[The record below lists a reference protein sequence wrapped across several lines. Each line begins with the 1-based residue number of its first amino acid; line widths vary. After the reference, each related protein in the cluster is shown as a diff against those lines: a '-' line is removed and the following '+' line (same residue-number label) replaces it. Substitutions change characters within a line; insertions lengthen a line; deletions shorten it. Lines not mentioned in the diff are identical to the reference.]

1 MSDKRYPDNNDN
13 YNDARRVSIEDDY
26 LELLNND
33 DVYDIS
39 NDVFSDS
46 SNDVYIGKKTS
57 SSESAGDVYITKP
70 RRTQPQDVYSHSERP
85 VRPQQPQ
92 RPQQRPPQRPQPQ
105 NNQYPPRSNSANNG
119 YRQPYNPNVTN
130 DKYNTQ
136 QVPRVPKN
144 DEISDH
150 DARRGKGTPQPKK
163 KGGNG
168 KKLLAILLVIVI
180 AFGGIFFLTANS
192 VVGKFT
198 KGEEIQHIE
207 DVNSLVS
214 ESHVRNILLIGCDKA
229 KGGASRSDSIMI
241 CSVNKQTGRMTV
253 VSILRDTHLDVPG
266 HQESKVNAA
275 YAWGGAN
282 LLVQTIEQN
291 FGIKIDD
298 YATVDF
304 EMFTALVDGLGG
316 IEVDVTEDE
325 ADYINN
331 RHRYGKEEKP
341 ETVPSGEN
349 VHLTGYQA
357 LWYSRIRKLDSDFNR
372 TERQRKV
379 IAAIVEKAKGQ
390 ANPIGVFGLISTA
403 KDVAPYIETT
413 LSVSDFWN
421 LVFGLTT
428 CLTKSGADMDKL
440 LVSAQLPFEDTW
452 WYSSEWDGSSISI
465 DLEANRQMLY
475 TLLYE
480 DYEVS
485 ETETEEDT
493 E

>member
-13 YNDARRVSIEDDY
+13 YNDNRRVSIEDDY

-39 NDVFSDS
+39 DDVFSDS

-70 RRTQPQDVYSHSERP
+70 RRAQPQDVYSHTERP
-85 VRPQQPQ
+85 VRPQQQQ

-105 NNQYPPRSNSANNG
+105 NNQYPPRSNPANNG

-136 QVPRVPKN
+136 QVPRVPKK

-150 DARRGKGTPQPKK
+150 DARRGKGTPQGKK

-168 KKLLAILLVIVI
+168 KKILAILLVIII

-275 YAWGGAN
+275 
-282 LLVQTIEQN
+282 
-291 FGIKIDD
+291 
-298 YATVDF
+298 
-304 EMFTALVDGLGG
+304 
-316 IEVDVTEDE
+316 
-325 ADYINN
+325 
-331 RHRYGKEEKP
+331 
-341 ETVPSGEN
+341 
-349 VHLTGYQA
+349 
-357 LWYSRIRKLDSDFNR
+357 
-372 TERQRKV
+372 
-379 IAAIVEKAKGQ
+379 
-390 ANPIGVFGLISTA
+390 
-403 KDVAPYIETT
+403 
-413 LSVSDFWN
+413 
-421 LVFGLTT
+421 
-428 CLTKSGADMDKL
+428 
-440 LVSAQLPFEDTW
+440 
-452 WYSSEWDGSSISI
+452 
-465 DLEANRQMLY
+465 
-475 TLLYE
+475 
-480 DYEVS
+480 
-485 ETETEEDT
+485 
-493 E
+493 